1 MILRDPVSSASHLL
15 TAVWAAYATLI
26 LLRLTPA
33 GVGRRWAVGVFGLSM
48 VALYLA
54 SGTFHGVPY
63 TRDANPDEHRFFQKL
78 DQSAIFVLIAG
89 TNTPIIAT
97 LLTGAWRRR
106 FLWVMWGYAAV
117 GVGCLWL
124 LPKAPHWLTVANYL
138 GMGWLGL
145 VPAAQYIR
153 AIGWRGAMWPLA
165 GAFFYTAGA
174 VCEIVEWPQISP
186 PPLRVGH
193 HEVLHLFDIAG
204 SVAFFVFVARFV
216 VGYESAEPG
225 PPAGD
230 RLNEVA
236 AGSVDIDN
244 TETRRPLSRA

>member
-33 GVGRRWAVGVFGLSM
+33 GVGRRWAVAVFGLSM
-48 VALYLA
+48 VLLYVA

-63 TRDANPDEHRFFQKL
+63 TREGSPDEHRLFQKL

-106 FLWVMWGYAAV
+106 FLAVMWGYAAV
-117 GVGCLWL
+117 GIGCLWL
-124 LPKAPHWLTVANYL
+124 LPKAPHWLVVANYL
-138 GMGWLGL
+138 GMGWLGV
-145 VPAAQYIR
+145 VPAAHYVR
-153 AIGWRGAMWPLA
+153 AVGWRAALYPLA

-174 VCEIVEWPQISP
+174 VCEVVEWPQISP
-186 PPLRVGH
+186 PPVRVGP
-193 HEVLHLFDIAG
+193 HEVLHFFDIAG
-204 SVAFFVFVARFV
+204 TVAFFLFVTRHVIGF
-216 VGYESAEPG
+216 EPAEPG
-225 PPAGD
+225 PVRD
-230 RLNEVA
+230 EVA
-236 AGSVDIDN
+236 EEASAVQN
-244 TETRRPLSRA
+244 TVSPRSLSRI